1 MFLFIAVN
9 FDDATKNKLGG
20 ITRLLAAGATSGN
33 FTATDNFHLTLVF
46 IGETSEDKLPLIT
59 RVLDSVTQKPFLLSL
74 GGLGKFER
82 SGGDIWWFGV
92 KQNPA
97 LSGLN
102 SFISEGLRERGFDIE
117 RRAYRPHITLGRQV
131 IPGPGFES
139 AAFEATLPLL
149 NIWVKR
155 ISLMKS
161 ERIRGQIKYFEVYG
175 KDLE

>member
-20 ITRLLAAGATSGN
+20 ITRLLFAAGATSGN
-33 FTATDNFHLTLVF
+33 FHSHRQFSSDTDLYRRDVRGQAPAHHQGF
-46 IGETSEDKLPLIT
+46 
-59 RVLDSVTQKPFLLSL
+59 
-74 GGLGKFER
+74 GLGNPKALFAVAGALANSDGRAGTSGGSGKQTRR
-82 SGGDIWWFGV
+82 SG
-92 KQNPA
+92 
-97 LSGLN
+97 LT
-102 SFISEGLRERGFDIE
+102 FISEGLRERGFDIE

-149 NIWVKR
+149 NIWVKK

>member
-59 RVLDSVTQKPFLLSL
+59 RVLDSVTQSPFAVAWGPWQIRTVGRGHLVV
-74 GGLGKFER
+74 R
-82 SGGDIWWFGV
+82 V

-102 SFISEGLRERGFDIE
+102 CLSRGLRERGFDIE

-139 AAFEATLPLL
+139 AAFEATLP
-149 NIWVKR
+149 
-155 ISLMKS
+155 SLTFGSK
-161 ERIRGQIKYFEVYG
+161 
-175 KDLE
+175 